1 MKVSVITICF
11 NSQDT
16 IEDTIKSVISQDYKD
31 IEYIIV
37 DGNSKDN
44 TKIIIQKYKSK
55 LAYYI
60 SEPDLGIYDAM
71 NKGIAAS
78 CGDVIA
84 ILNSDD
90 VYAFKSVVSEMV
102 NALGNNDAVYAD
114 LVYVGS
120 NNLNSVKR
128 AWKAGS
134 YKKGLFYFGWMPPHP
149 TFFVKKKCYDEL
161 GTYSLDLNTSSDY
174 ELMLRFIHKFNISI
188 SYLQKTIVKMRLGGA
203 SNASIKNRLLAN
215 REDKKAWKINGLKP
229 KAYTFLL
236 KPLRKLNQFRI

>member
-31 IEYIIV
+31 IEYIII

-44 TKIIIQKYKSK
+44 TKSIIQKYKSK

-78 CGDVIA
+78 KGDLIA

-90 VYAFKSVVSEMV
+90 VYAFKSVVSKMV

-120 NNLNSVKR
+120 NDLNSVKR
-128 AWKAGS
+128 VWKAGS

-203 SNASIKNRLLAN
+203 SNASFRNRMLAN
-215 REDKKAWKINGLKP
+215 RGDKKAWKINGLKP

>member
-44 TKIIIQKYKSK
+44 TKSIIQKYKSK

-71 NKGIAAS
+71 NKGITAS
-78 CGDVIA
+78 KGDLIA

-102 NALGNNDAVYAD
+102 DALGNNDAVYAD
-114 LVYVGS
+114 LVYVGF

-128 AWKAGS
+128 VWKAGS
-134 YKKGLFYFGWMPPHP
+134 YKKISSLQQ
-149 TFFVKKKCYDEL
+149 KK
-161 GTYSLDLNTSSDY
+161 S
-174 ELMLRFIHKFNISI
+174 
-188 SYLQKTIVKMRLGGA
+188 
-203 SNASIKNRLLAN
+203 
-215 REDKKAWKINGLKP
+215 
-229 KAYTFLL
+229 
-236 KPLRKLNQFRI
+236 

>member
-1 MKVSVITICF
+1 MKVSIITICF

-16 IEDTIKSVISQDYKD
+16 IEDTIKSVICQDYKD
-31 IEYIIV
+31 IEYIII
-37 DGNSKDN
+37 DGNSKDK
-44 TKIIIQKYKSK
+44 TKSIIQKYKSK
-55 LAYYI
+55 LAHYI

-71 NKGIAAS
+71 NKGITAS
-78 CGDVIA
+78 KGDLIA

-102 NALGNNDAVYAD
+102 DALGNNDAVYAD

-128 AWKAGS
+128 VWKAGS

-203 SNASIKNRLLAN
+203 SNVSIKNRLLAN

>member
-1 MKVSVITICF
+1 MKVSIITICF

-31 IEYIIV
+31 IEYIII
-37 DGNSKDN
+37 DGNSKDK
-44 TKIIIQKYKSK
+44 TKSIIQKYKSK
-55 LAYYI
+55 LAHYI

-102 NALGNNDAVYAD
+102 NALGKNDAVYAD

-128 AWKAGS
+128 AWKAGI
-134 YKKGLFYFGWMPPHP
+134 YKDGLFYFGWMPPHP

-161 GTYSLDLNTSSDY
+161 GTYSLDLNTSADY
-174 ELMLRFIHKFNISI
+174 ELMLRFIHKSNISI

-203 SNASIKNRLLAN
+203 SNASVKNRLLAN

>member
-16 IEDTIKSVISQDYKD
+16 IEDTIKSVISQDYKN
-31 IEYIIV
+31 IEYIII
-37 DGNSKDN
+37 DGNSKDK
-44 TKIIIQKYKSK
+44 TKSIIQKYKSK
-55 LAYYI
+55 LAHYI

-71 NKGIAAS
+71 NKGITAS
-78 CGDVIA
+78 KGDLIA

-102 NALGNNDAVYAD
+102 DALGNNDAVYAD

-128 AWKAGS
+128 VWKAGS

-161 GTYSLDLNTSSDY
+161 GTYSLDLNTSADY
-174 ELMLRFIHKFNISI
+174 ELMLRFIHKSNISI

-203 SNASIKNRLLAN
+203 SNASIKSRLLAN

-229 KAYTFLL
+229 KTYTFLL
-236 KPLRKLNQFRI
+236 KPLRKLNQFKI

>member
-1 MKVSVITICF
+1 MKVSIITICF

-44 TKIIIQKYKSK
+44 TKSIIQKYKSK

-120 NNLNSVKR
+120 NDLNSVKR
-128 AWKAGS
+128 VWKAGS

>member
-31 IEYIIV
+31 IEYIII
-37 DGNSKDN
+37 DGNSKDK
-44 TKIIIQKYKSK
+44 TKSIIQKYKSK
-55 LAYYI
+55 LAHYI

-71 NKGIAAS
+71 NKGITAS
-78 CGDVIA
+78 KGDLIA

-102 NALGNNDAVYAD
+102 DTLGNNDAVYAD

-128 AWKAGS
+128 AWKAGC

-149 TFFVKKKCYDEL
+149 TFFVRKKCYDEL
-161 GTYSLDLNTSSDY
+161 GTYSLDLNTSADY
-174 ELMLRFIHKFNISI
+174 ELMLRFIHKSNISI

-203 SNASIKNRLLAN
+203 SNASIKSRLLAN

-229 KAYTFLL
+229 KTYTFLL
-236 KPLRKLNQFRI
+236 KPLRKLNQFKI